1 MVDKH
6 HIDETR
12 LVTRR
17 SARDQ
22 IHLAW
27 NYECAYCGDPL
38 GRSPTLDH
46 VTPKVHGGLT
56 VRQNLVSCCFMC
68 NSQKGHKGWVDWFR
82 AQPFW
87 SATREWS
94 IVQWLGQDL
103 TERPDDQNA
112 GDPVDDR
119 QVGDLSQ
126 GHGLAGG

>member
-1 MVDKH
+1 MEQH

-27 NYECAYCGDPL
+27 DHRCAYCGDSL

-46 VTPKVHGGLT
+46 VVPKVHSGLT
-56 VRQNLVSCCFMC
+56 VRENLVSCCFMC
-68 NSQKGHKGWVDWFR
+68 NSRKGHKHWIDWFR

-87 SATREWS
+87 SATREWA
-94 IVQWLGQDL
+94 ILQWMNQ
-103 TERPDDQNA
+103 
-112 GDPVDDR
+112 
-119 QVGDLSQ
+119 
-126 GHGLAGG
+126 

>member
-1 MVDKH
+1 VEQH

-27 NYECAYCGDPL
+27 NHECAYCGDPL

-46 VTPKVHGGLT
+46 VVPKVHGGLT
-56 VRQNLVSCCFMC
+56 IRSNLVSCCFMC
-68 NSQKGHKGWVDWFR
+68 NSQKGHKPWVDWFR

-87 SATREWS
+87 SPLREWAIAEWITS
-94 IVQWLGQDL
+94 HS
-103 TERPDDQNA
+103 EHREPD
-112 GDPVDDR
+112 G
-119 QVGDLSQ
+119 
-126 GHGLAGG
+126 GHQHAA